1 MHATQKASPA
11 RRCGQQEDQLPSAGS
26 IALAKHG
33 HCIQP
38 DLGQGTTL
46 YQAISTE
53 GVPDYQTHNGKVLL

>member
-11 RRCGQQEDQLPSAGS
+11 RRCAKQEHQLPSAGS
-26 IALAKHG
+26 TVLAKHG

-38 DLGQGTTL
+38 DPGQGTPL

-53 GVPDYQTHNGKVLL
+53 GVPDDQTPNGKVLL